1 MQILTFI
8 GFTALVAIISYYKT
22 RGTEESSSD
31 GYFLGGRSLTA
42 GVIAGSLLL
51 TNLSTEQIIGLNGS
65 AYQSGLSVM
74 AWETLAAIAMVVTA
88 LFLLPR
94 YLKGGLTTVPGF
106 LAKRFDVTTKTLTS
120 ILFLTG
126 YVVVLLPV
134 ILYSG
139 SLAISGMFDVPEL
152 LGVTHT
158 QSIWICVWG
167 IGIIGSI
174 YAVFGGLKAVA
185 VSDSINAIGLLAGGI
200 LIPIFGLMLI
210 GDGNLFDGLSIL
222 TTENPDK
229 FKSLG
234 APTDPVPFHT
244 IFTGMM
250 LVNLFYWG
258 TNQQIIQRALGAK
271 NLKEGQKGLLLASFI
286 KILGPLIVVLP
297 GIIAYHIFQGNLES
311 ADSAYPL
318 LVRKVLPSAWVGFFA
333 AVLFGA
339 ILSSFNSVLNS
350 SVTLFGIDVYKQ
362 HINKDADEK
371 TVVKYG
377 KTFGVVLAI
386 ASMFIAPL
394 IANAGSLFDYLQEIN
409 GIYSIPIL
417 TIIVVGYL
425 TKYVPASAAKIA
437 LVLGSLLYIISQFG
451 LKPYFENQNINS
463 EKTELIALANTI
475 STEANTLKDF
485 DFSNLNASITQLA
498 NASEVDSDIIKE
510 ISTNLSK
517 IRTHAFK
524 KDQLSSYDNLLKF
537 SNNFNDKVKNI
548 KTAAYPH
555 FLDVMAIL
563 FALNVAIM
571 LIIGKLKPREE
582 PFIQEY
588 TQQVDITPWKYVKQA
603 GIAICVI
610 VIGVYIYFA

>member
-1 MQILTFI
+1 MQFITFI

-22 RGTEESSSD
+22 RNTEETSSD

-51 TNLSTEQIIGLNGS
+51 TNLSTEQIVGLNGAS
-65 AYQSGLSVM
+65 YESGLSVM
-74 AWETLAAIAMVVTA
+74 VWETLAAIAMVVTA

-94 YLKGGLTTVPGF
+94 YLKGGIITVPGF

-120 ILFLTG
+120 VLFLTG

-139 SLAISGMFDVPEL
+139 SLAISGMFGIPEL

-185 VSDSINAIGLLAGGI
+185 VSDTINAIGLLIGGV
-200 LIPIFGLMLI
+200 LIPIFGLMMI
-210 GDGNLFDGLSIL
+210 GDGSILDGLSTL

-229 FKSLG
+229 FKSMG
-234 APTDPVPFHT
+234 GPADPVPFYT

-250 LVNLFYWG
+250 LVQLFYWG

-271 NLKEGQKGLLLASFI
+271 DLKEGQKGLLLASFI

-297 GIIAYHIFQGNLES
+297 GIIAFHLFQGNLES
-311 ADSAYPL
+311 ADSAYPM
-318 LVRKVLPSAWVGFFA
+318 LVKKVLPGAWVGFFA

-350 SVTLFGIDVYKQ
+350 SVTLFGIDVYKE
-362 HINKDADEK
+362 HINKNANEK
-371 TVVKYG
+371 TIVKYG
-377 KTFGVVLAI
+377 KIFGVILAI

-425 TKYVPASAAKIA
+425 TKRVPAIAAKIG
-437 LVLGSLLYIISQFG
+437 LVSGCLLYMISQFFM
-451 LKPYFENQNINS
+451 KDYFIN
-463 EKTELIALANTI
+463 KALETAKATGV
-475 STEANTLKDF
+475 TD
-485 DFSNLNASITQLA
+485 
-498 NASEVDSDIIKE
+498 
-510 ISTNLSK
+510 
-517 IRTHAFK
+517 
-524 KDQLSSYDNLLKF
+524 
-537 SNNFNDKVKNI
+537 
-548 KTAAYPH
+548 KTALTIVEVHAYPH

-563 FALNVAIM
+563 FILNIVIM
-571 LIIGKLKPREE
+571 LIIGKIKPREE
-582 PFIQEY
+582 PFVQQY
-588 TQQVDITPWKYVKQA
+588 TKQVDITPWKYVKHA

-610 VIGVYIYFA
+610 VIGVYVYFA

>member
-1 MQILTFI
+1 MQFLTFI
-8 GFTALVAIISYYKT
+8 GFTLIVAIISYLKT
-22 RGTEESSSD
+22 RKTEESSSD

-51 TNLSTEQIIGLNGS
+51 TNLSTEQIVGLNGS

-74 AWETLAAIAMVVTA
+74 VWETLAAIAMVVTA
-88 LFLLPR
+88 IFLLPR
-94 YLKGGLTTVPGF
+94 YLKEGLTTVPGF

-120 ILFLTG
+120 VLFLSG

-139 SLAISGMFDVPEL
+139 SLAISGMFNVPEL

-185 VSDSINAIGLLAGGI
+185 VSDSINAIGLLIGGI
-200 LIPIFGLMLI
+200 LIPIFGLMMI
-210 GDGNLFDGLSIL
+210 GDGNLLDGFSIL
-222 TTENPDK
+222 TSENPEK
-229 FKSLG
+229 FKSMG
-234 APTDPVPFHT
+234 SKTDPVPFYT

-250 LVNLFYWG
+250 LVQLFYWG

-271 NLKEGQKGLLLASFI
+271 DLKEGQKGLLLASFI
-286 KILGPLIVVLP
+286 KILGPIIVVLP
-297 GIIAYHIFQGNLES
+297 GLIAFHLFQGNLES
-311 ADSAYPL
+311 ADSAYPM
-318 LVRKVLPSAWVGFFA
+318 LVKKVLPNAWIGFFA

-377 KTFGVVLAI
+377 KLFGVILAI
-386 ASMFIAPL
+386 AAMFIAPL

-425 TKYVPASAAKIA
+425 TKRVPAIAAKIGLVSGCVLYILSQFILQPNFVEKA
-437 LVLGSLLYIISQFG
+437 LDKAKTSGITDEATLVLI
-451 LKPYFENQNINS
+451 
-463 EKTELIALANTI
+463 
-475 STEANTLKDF
+475 EA
-485 DFSNLNASITQLA
+485 Q
-498 NASEVDSDIIKE
+498 
-510 ISTNLSK
+510 
-517 IRTHAFK
+517 
-524 KDQLSSYDNLLKF
+524 
-537 SNNFNDKVKNI
+537 
-548 KTAAYPH
+548 AYPH

-563 FALNVAIM
+563 FLLNIGIM
-571 LIIGKLKPREE
+571 LLVGKLYPRKEDY
-582 PFIQEY
+582 IQEY
-588 TQQVDITPWKYVKQA
+588 TKQVDITPWKYVKQTGLLIWA
-603 GIAICVI
+603 I
-610 VIGVYIYFA
+610 VIGVYIYFS

>member
-1 MQILTFI
+1 MQFLTFI
-8 GFTALVAIISYYKT
+8 GFTALVAIISYLKT
-22 RGTEESSSD
+22 RNTEESSSD

-51 TNLSTEQIIGLNGS
+51 TNLSTEQIVGLNGS
-65 AYQSGLSVM
+65 SYQSGLSVM
-74 AWETLAAIAMVVTA
+74 VWETLAAIAMVVTA
-88 LFLLPR
+88 MFLLPR

-185 VSDSINAIGLLAGGI
+185 ISDSINAVGLLAGGI
-200 LIPIFGLMLI
+200 LIPIFGLMMI
-210 GDGNLFDGLSIL
+210 GDGSLLDGLSTL

-234 APTDPVPFHT
+234 EPTDPVPFHT

-250 LVNLFYWG
+250 LVQLFYWG

-271 NLKEGQKGLLLASFI
+271 DLKEGQKGLLLASFI

-297 GIIAYHIFQGNLES
+297 GIIAFHIFQGNLES
-311 ADSAYPL
+311 ADSAYPM
-318 LVRKVLPSAWVGFFA
+318 LVKKVLPSAWVGFFA

-350 SVTLFGIDVYKQ
+350 SVTLFGIDIYKQ
-362 HINKDADEK
+362 HINKDAEEK

-377 KTFGVVLAI
+377 KTFGVILAI

-425 TKYVPASAAKIA
+425 TKRVPALAAKVG
-437 LVLGSLLYIISQFG
+437 LVTGCLLYILSQFI
-451 LKPYFENQNINS
+451 LQPYFIN
-463 EKTELIALANTI
+463 KALANAKASGITDEATLAL
-475 STEANTLKDF
+475 TEA
-485 DFSNLNASITQLA
+485 Q
-498 NASEVDSDIIKE
+498 
-510 ISTNLSK
+510 
-517 IRTHAFK
+517 
-524 KDQLSSYDNLLKF
+524 
-537 SNNFNDKVKNI
+537 
-548 KTAAYPH
+548 AYPH

-563 FALNVAIM
+563 FVLNVIIM
-571 LIIGKLKPREE
+571 LVIGKLKPREE
-582 PFIQEY
+582 PFVQEY
-588 TQQVDITPWKYVKQA
+588 TQQVDITPWKYTKQT
-603 GIAICVI
+603 GILICII
-610 VIGVYIYFA
+610 VVGVYIYFA

>member
-1 MQILTFI
+1 MQFLTFI

-22 RGTEESSSD
+22 RNTEESSSD

-51 TNLSTEQIIGLNGS
+51 TNLSTEQIVGLNGAS
-65 AYQSGLSVM
+65 YASGLSVTV
-74 AWETLAAIAMVVTA
+74 WETLAAIAMVVTA
-88 LFLLPR
+88 MFLLPR

-106 LAKRFDVTTKTLTS
+106 LATRFDVTTKTLTS
-120 ILFLTG
+120 VLFLTG

-185 VSDSINAIGLLAGGI
+185 VSDSINAIGLLIGGI
-200 LIPIFGLMLI
+200 LIPIFGLMMI
-210 GDGNLFDGLSIL
+210 GDGSILDGLSTL

-229 FKSLG
+229 FKSMG
-234 APTDPVPFHT
+234 GPTDPVPFYT

-250 LVNLFYWG
+250 LVQLFYWG

-271 NLKEGQKGLLLASFI
+271 DLKEGQKGLLLASFI

-297 GIIAYHIFQGNLES
+297 GIIAYHLFQGNLES
-311 ADSAYPL
+311 ADSAYPM
-318 LVRKVLPSAWVGFFA
+318 LVKKVLPGAWVGFFA

-350 SVTLFGIDVYKQ
+350 SVTLFGIDVYKE
-362 HINKDADEK
+362 HINKNADEK
-371 TVVKYG
+371 MIVKYG
-377 KTFGVVLAI
+377 KTFGGILAI

-425 TKYVPASAAKIA
+425 TKRVPAIAAKIG
-437 LVLGSLLYIISQFG
+437 LVSGCLLYIISQFFI
-451 LKPYFENQNINS
+451 KDYFIN
-463 EKTELIALANTI
+463 KALETAKATGV
-475 STEANTLKDF
+475 TDEAALTLV
-485 DFSNLNASITQLA
+485 
-498 NASEVDSDIIKE
+498 EV
-510 ISTNLSK
+510 
-517 IRTHAFK
+517 
-524 KDQLSSYDNLLKF
+524 Q
-537 SNNFNDKVKNI
+537 
-548 KTAAYPH
+548 AYPH

-563 FALNVAIM
+563 FILNVVIM
-571 LIIGKLKPREE
+571 LIIGKIKPREE
-582 PFIQEY
+582 PFVQQY
-588 TQQVDITPWKYVKQA
+588 TKQVDITPWKYINHA
-603 GIAICVI
+603 SIIICII
-610 VIGVYIYFA
+610 VIGVYVYFA

>member
-1 MQILTFI
+1 MQFLTFI

-22 RGTEESSSD
+22 RNTEESSSD

-51 TNLSTEQIIGLNGS
+51 TNLSTEQIVGLNGA

-74 AWETLAAIAMVVTA
+74 VWETLAAIAMVVTA
-88 LFLLPR
+88 IFLLPR

-120 ILFLTG
+120 GLFLTG

-158 QSIWICVWG
+158 QSIWICVWV

-185 VSDSINAIGLLAGGI
+185 VSDSINAIGLLIGGI
-200 LIPIFGLMLI
+200 LIPIFGLIMI
-210 GDGNLFDGLSIL
+210 GDGSLLDGLSTL

-229 FKSLG
+229 FKSMG
-234 APTDPVPFHT
+234 GPTDPVPFYT

-250 LVNLFYWG
+250 LVQLFYWG

-271 NLKEGQKGLLLASFI
+271 DLKEGQKGLLLASFI

-297 GIIAYHIFQGNLES
+297 GLIAYHIFEGNLES
-311 ADSAYPL
+311 ADSAYPM
-318 LVRKVLPSAWVGFFA
+318 LVKKVLPTAWVGFFA

-350 SVTLFGIDVYKQ
+350 SVTLFGLDIYKQ
-362 HINKDADEK
+362 HINKDANEK
-371 TVVKYG
+371 TIVKYG
-377 KTFGVVLAI
+377 KTFGVILAI
-386 ASMFIAPL
+386 AAMFIAPL
-394 IANAGSLFDYLQEIN
+394 IANAGSLFAYLQEIN

-417 TIIVVGYL
+417 TIIIVGYF
-425 TKYVPASAAKIA
+425 TKRVPAIAAKIG
-437 LVLGSLLYIISQFG
+437 LVSGCLLYIVSQFFMQPHFINKALENAKVSGITDEAG
-451 LKPYFENQNINS
+451 L
-463 EKTELIALANTI
+463 AL
-475 STEANTLKDF
+475 
-485 DFSNLNASITQLA
+485 
-498 NASEVDSDIIKE
+498 
-510 ISTNLSK
+510 
-517 IRTHAFK
+517 
-524 KDQLSSYDNLLKF
+524 
-537 SNNFNDKVKNI
+537 VK
-548 KTAAYPH
+548 AQAYPH
-555 FLDVMAIL
+555 FLDIMAIL
-563 FALNVAIM
+563 FVLNILIM
-571 LIIGKLKPREE
+571 LIIGYFKPREE
-582 PFIQEY
+582 AYVQEY
-588 TQQVDITPWKYVKQA
+588 TKQVDITPWKYVKQV
-603 GIAICVI
+603 GIAICII

>member
-1 MQILTFI
+1 MQIITFL
-8 GFTALVAIISYYKT
+8 GFTILVAVIAYLKT
-22 RGTEESSSD
+22 RNTEEASSD

-51 TNLSTEQIIGLNGS
+51 TNLSTEQIVGLNGA

-74 AWETLAAIAMVVTA
+74 VWETLAAIAMVVTA
-88 LFLLPR
+88 MFLLPR

-120 ILFLTG
+120 VLFLSG

-139 SLAISGMFDVPEL
+139 SLAISGMFDIPAL

-167 IGIIGSI
+167 IGVIGSI

-185 VSDSINAIGLLAGGI
+185 VSDSINAIGLLIGGI
-200 LIPIFGLMLI
+200 LIPIFGLIMI
-210 GDGNLFDGLSIL
+210 GDGSLLDGLNVL
-222 TTENPDK
+222 TTENPEK
-229 FKSLG
+229 FKSMGG
-234 APTDPVPFHT
+234 ATDPVPFYT

-250 LVNLFYWG
+250 LVQLFYWG

-271 NLKEGQKGLLLASFI
+271 DLKEGQKGLLLASFI
-286 KILGPLIVVLP
+286 KILGPIIVVLP
-297 GIIAYHIFQGNLES
+297 GLIAFHLFEGNLES
-311 ADSAYPL
+311 ADSAYPE

-377 KTFGVVLAI
+377 KTFGIILAI
-386 ASMFIAPL
+386 AAMFIAPL

-409 GIYSIPIL
+409 GIYSIPIFS
-417 TIIVVGYL
+417 IIIVGYL
-425 TKYVPASAAKIA
+425 TKYVPAIAAKIG
-437 LVLGSLLYIISQFG
+437 LVSGCLLYIISQFFMQ
-451 LKPYFENQNINS
+451 PYFVNTALEVAKS
-463 EKTELIALANTI
+463 SGVTDVAALALV
-475 STEANTLKDF
+475 EA
-485 DFSNLNASITQLA
+485 Q
-498 NASEVDSDIIKE
+498 
-510 ISTNLSK
+510 
-517 IRTHAFK
+517 
-524 KDQLSSYDNLLKF
+524 
-537 SNNFNDKVKNI
+537 
-548 KTAAYPH
+548 AYPH

-563 FALNVAIM
+563 FLLNVVIM
-571 LIIGKLKPREE
+571 LIIGKIKPRKD
-582 PFIQEY
+582 PFVQEY
-588 TQQVDITPWKYVKQA
+588 TKQVDITPWKYTKQV

-610 VIGVYIYFA
+610 VIGVYVYFA

>member
-1 MQILTFI
+1 MQFLTFI

-22 RGTEESSSD
+22 KNTEDSSSD

-51 TNLSTEQIIGLNGS
+51 TNLSTEQIVGLNGA

-74 AWETLAAIAMVVTA
+74 VWETLAAIAMVVTA
-88 LFLLPR
+88 IFLLPR

-120 ILFLTG
+120 GLFLTG

-185 VSDSINAIGLLAGGI
+185 VSDSINAIGLLIGGI
-200 LIPIFGLMLI
+200 LIPIFGLIMI
-210 GDGNLFDGLSIL
+210 GEGSLLDGLSIL

-229 FKSLG
+229 FKSMG
-234 APTDPVPFHT
+234 GENDPVPFYT

-250 LVNLFYWG
+250 LVQLFYWG
-258 TNQQIIQRALGAK
+258 TNQQIIQRALAAK
-271 NLKEGQKGLLLASFI
+271 DLKEGQKGLLLASFI

-297 GIIAYHIFQGNLES
+297 GLIAYHIFEGNLES
-311 ADSAYPL
+311 ADSAYPK
-318 LVRKVLPSAWVGFFA
+318 LVKKVLPTAWVGFFA

-350 SVTLFGIDVYKQ
+350 SVTLFGLDIYKQ
-362 HINKDADEK
+362 HINKDANEK
-371 TVVKYG
+371 TIVKYG
-377 KTFGVVLAI
+377 KTFGVLLAI
-386 ASMFIAPL
+386 AAMFIAPL
-394 IANAGSLFDYLQEIN
+394 IANAGSLFDYLQKVN

-417 TIIVVGYL
+417 TIIIVGYT
-425 TKYVPASAAKIA
+425 TKYVPAIAAKIG
-437 LVLGSLLYIISQFG
+437 LFSGCLLYIT
-451 LKPYFENQNINS
+451 YM
-463 EKTELIALANTI
+463 LIDI
-475 STEANTLKDF
+475 YSPEI
-485 DFSNLNASITQLA
+485 FSRL
-498 NASEVDSDIIKE
+498 
-510 ISTNLSK
+510 
-517 IRTHAFK
+517 
-524 KDQLSSYDNLLKF
+524 
-537 SNNFNDKVKNI
+537 
-548 KTAAYPH
+548 H
-555 FLDVMAIL
+555 FLDICAIL
-563 FALNVAIM
+563 FILNILIM
-571 LIIGKLKPREE
+571 LIIGYFKPREE
-582 PFIQEY
+582 AYVQEY
-588 TQQVDITPWKYVKQA
+588 TKQVDITPWKYLKPVS
-603 GIAICVI
+603 ITICLI
-610 VIGVYIYFA
+610 VIGVYIYFT